1 MDDSNAGTGVSD
13 DLDEILLDD
22 EDASSEYC
30 DLPPPRKKNLVA
42 IVMNYLI
49 IWCPLHKRGTKR
61 KPRRPCVCLRMAKV
75 STILSFVSYFVMHG
89 VRFRSRCQN

>member
-30 DLPPPRKKNLVA
+30 DLPPPREKKPGGDCDELLDYLVSVA
-42 IVMNYLI
+42 QTR
-49 IWCPLHKRGTKR
+49 HKK
-61 KPRRPCVCLRMAKV
+61 KAKEA
-75 STILSFVSYFVMHG
+75 
-89 VRFRSRCQN
+89 VRLFKDGKG